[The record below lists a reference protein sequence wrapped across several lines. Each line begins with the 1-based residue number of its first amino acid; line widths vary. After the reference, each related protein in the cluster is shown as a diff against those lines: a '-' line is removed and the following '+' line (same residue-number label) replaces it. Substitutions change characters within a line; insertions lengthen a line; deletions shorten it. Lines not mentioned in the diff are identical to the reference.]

1 MNILI
6 VDDELLVRTG
16 VHSLI
21 PVDDARFTVAGDA
34 RSGEEALTLIPA
46 LQPVI
51 VISDIVMPGMTGL
64 ELLNRC
70 RDQGYAIAFVFLT
83 SHRDFEYARQA
94 VEMGATDYLLKHEL
108 HPRRLAS
115 VLDRAYRSLE
125 AGENRSRA
133 VTPVPDTPSPSGAD
147 SETRLLLVRIE
158 QFYRTTEQRD
168 AGAIG
173 SLLITMVQQV
183 SGSGIRI
190 ALDSSVSGLWCFQLR
205 ASPVATTAMAS
216 RAGRLR
222 FGSRL
227 VDTLRTSMNLSA
239 RIGISLPVPP
249 GDRGFFDRAFCTT
262 HSVIMEEDGA
272 PDRGRANGTPTLPQH
287 SDPDSAAIAA
297 SVRKLLRLIEQRQS
311 EALNSALSE
320 FEALCR
326 DVLAPRES
334 MILDAATILNATH
347 TALARMSGSHTANA
361 DNPFATLQR
370 TVRDAAYSD
379 TIIRTLAEAFELFA
393 TLHQS
398 AERTQI
404 PEEIARVREFIHRE
418 YRRAISLEEAASVA
432 GKSPTYFSTLFHR
445 SLGVGFVEY
454 VNRVRIDAAVSLL
467 RDPRTTIA
475 EVGAQCG
482 FPNDK
487 YFARTFK
494 RVMGFPPGSVRSKNR
509 APDNDHSRET
519 R

>member
-1 MNILI
+1 MNILV

-21 PVDDARFTVAGDA
+21 PADDARFTVAGDA

-70 RDQGYAIAFVFLT
+70 RDQGYAVAFVFLT
-83 SHRDFEYARQA
+83 SHRDFDYARRA

-108 HPRRLAS
+108 DPQRLAS

-125 AGENRSRA
+125 ARENQSRPA
-133 VTPVPDTPSPSGAD
+133 PPSPDAPSPSGTD
-147 SETRLLLVRIE
+147 SVTRLLLVRIE
-158 QFYRTTEQRD
+158 QFQRTAEQRD
-168 AGAIG
+168 AAALG

-183 SGSGIRI
+183 SGPGIRI
-190 ALDSSVSGLWCFQLR
+190 ALDSSIDGLWCFQLR
-205 ASPVATTAMAS
+205 ASSVGTTAMAS

-227 VDTLRTSMNLSA
+227 IDTLRTSMNLTA

-249 GDRGFFDRAFCTT
+249 GDRRFFDRAFCLE
-262 HSVIMEEDGA
+262 HPVIMEEDEA
-272 PDRGRANGTPTLPQH
+272 PDRDRVDQTSPSPH
-287 SDPDSAAIAA
+287 RSDMGSAVIA
-297 SVRKLLRLIEQRQS
+297 VPVQKLLRLIEQRQP
-311 EALNSALSE
+311 EALHSTLSE
-320 FEALCR
+320 FEATCR
-326 DVLAPRES
+326 DALAPRES
-334 MILDAATILNATH
+334 MILEATTILNATH
-347 TALARMSGSHTANA
+347 TALARLTGPQSPSPDRT
-361 DNPFATLQR
+361 FATLQR
-370 TVRDAAYSD
+370 TVRDAAYRA
-379 TIIRTLAEAFELFA
+379 TVIQALTEAFEVFT
-393 TLHQS
+393 TLLQS
-398 AERTQI
+398 AEKTQI
-404 PEEIARVREFIHRE
+404 PEEIARAREFIHRE

-432 GKSPTYFSTLFHR
+432 GKSPSYFSTLFHR
-445 SLGVGFVEY
+445 TLGVGFVEY
-454 VNRVRIDAAVSLL
+454 VNRVRVEAAVSLL
-467 RDPRTTIA
+467 HDPRTTVA
-475 EVGAQCG
+475 EVGALCG

-494 RVMGFPPGSVRSKNR
+494 RIMGTSPGSMRSKNR
-509 APDNDHSRET
+509 APDDDHSRKS